1 MMQRPPSRPGLI
13 DHFYAM
19 PSFWSGFGRV
29 VDLGAQFDDF
39 NWGDDL
45 HTAAALAIQADFLAV
60 HDAIQE
66 ARSRFECEHEGTS
79 GPEASSAGT
88 D

>member
-1 MMQRPPSRPGLI
+1 MQRPPSRSGLI

-29 VDLGAQFDDF
+29 LDLGAQFNDF

-45 HTAAALAIQADFLAV
+45 ETAVSLALRADFLAV
-60 HDAIQE
+60 HEAIQE
-66 ARSRFECEHEGTS
+66 ARSRLEREHEGAS
-79 GPEASSAGT
+79 GSEAPTVTA